1 MDKEFKK
8 WFAIISITIVIIVI
22 LLLSLSGFDFSGFEI
37 HKGIRIN

>member
-8 WFAIISITIVIIVI
+8 WLTVISIVIAIIVI
-22 LLLSLSGFDFSGFEI
+22 LLLSLSGFDLNGFEI